1 MIHVLDQ
8 HTIDKIAAGEV
19 IERPASVVKELVE
32 NSIDA
37 GATRITIEITDGGT
51 TMIRVTDNGSG
62 IEADDVRKA
71 YFSHATSK
79 LESVDD
85 LMNIVSLGF
94 RGEALSTIAAVSEVE
109 MVTKTHEAMTGI
121 RYVIEGGKE
130 LQFKEVGTPDGT
142 TIISKNL
149 FFNTPARKKFLKS
162 NMTEGSYINDLIS
175 HIALANP
182 EVAIKLISGGKII
195 VDTQGDG
202 RLKETIFS
210 LFGKDITKGLLETN
224 YIYDIETGQRVY
236 ESENDDADNN
246 SDTIKTGSNFG
257 YDNGSASDDSEKIK
271 ITGYIGKPYISKGN
285 RSFENYFVNKR
296 YIKSPVVSRAIE
308 EAYKTHIMQHKFP
321 FTALFIDVPTY
332 MVDVNVHPAKREFR
346 FDNEKALFSAVFHAV
361 QDALTEKEFIPDTAE
376 NYNNKQNLFTPQET
390 VEREKAAITDN
401 IKSTIDSRSIIQPT
415 YKAEDKPY
423 NNQKYNTYDNA
434 TGIVRETADFNT
446 KSQPAKTNTFDNN
459 FKASSGTSGNSF
471 SILESLL
478 PKSYR
483 DKMSESIESDKSE
496 SIESEK
502 SESIETEKSESIKAD
517 ITSTAVDTDTYNVSK
532 PVKDTKEIYVQEE
545 LTETRYLS
553 EEALPKHRII
563 GLAFDTYWITEYEDC
578 LYLMDQ
584 HAAHEKVNYETF
596 LKEFKERT
604 IHSQNIFPPEVFSL
618 SGREKQAVLE
628 NIEYMRKCG
637 FEIEDFGGNEVKI
650 SAVPANLL
658 GLGSREVFMELAAYL
673 ADEITGLTEDIFVRK
688 LATMGCKAAVKG
700 NQKITVEEVQTLM
713 DRLMKLDNPYTCPHG
728 RPTIIKMTKEEL
740 DKKFKRIV

>member
-109 MVTKTHEAMTGI
+109 MVTKTHEALTGI

-236 ESENDDADNN
+236 ESEKSEAD
-246 SDTIKTGSNFG
+246 S
-257 YDNGSASDDSEKIK
+257 DNGSASDDSEKIK

-376 NYNNKQNLFTPQET
+376 NYNNKQTIFTPQET
-390 VEREKAAITDN
+390 VAREKAAVTENVKSAIDAQPAFKPT
-401 IKSTIDSRSIIQPT
+401 IQSTIQPVV
-415 YKAEDKPY
+415 KESAE
-423 NNQKYNTYDNA
+423 YNT
-434 TGIVRETADFNT
+434 
-446 KSQPAKTNTFDNN
+446 KPQPVANTNTFDN
-459 FKASSGTSGNSF
+459 KPKVSSCSSGNSF

-483 DKMSESIESDKSE
+483 DKMSESIDAEKSE
-496 SIESEK
+496 NIEAEK
-502 SESIETEKSESIKAD
+502 SESIETD
-517 ITSTAVDTDTYNVSK
+517 TTSTSINLENYNVSK
-532 PVKDTKEIYVQEE
+532 PIQETKETYVQEE

-596 LKEFKERT
+596 LKEFKDRT

-628 NIEYMRKCG
+628 NIEYMRKSG

>member
-109 MVTKTHEAMTGI
+109 MVTKTHEALTGI

-236 ESENDDADNN
+236 ESKNDDTD
-246 SDTIKTGSNFG
+246 SDTINTGSNFG
-257 YDNGSASDDSEKIK
+257 SDNGSASDDSEKIK

-376 NYNNKQNLFTPQET
+376 NYNNKQNIFTPQET
-390 VEREKAAITDN
+390 VARENASVTDN
-401 IKSTIDSRSIIQPT
+401 IKSAIDSQPAFKPT
-415 YKAEDKPY
+415 VMAEDKSD
-423 NNQKYNTYDNA
+423 NKINYNTFNNA
-434 TGIVRETADFNT
+434 TSVVRETAKFNT
-446 KSQPAKTNTFDNN
+446 KSQSVKTNTFDNN
-459 FKASSGTSGNSF
+459 SKASSSTSSNSF

-496 SIESEK
+496 
-502 SESIETEKSESIKAD
+502 
-517 ITSTAVDTDTYNVSK
+517 TYVQN
-532 PVKDTKEIYVQEE
+532 TKETYVQEE

-578 LYLMDQ
+578 LYIMDQ

-604 IHSQNIFPPEVFSL
+604 IHSQNIYPPEVFSL

-628 NIEYMRKCG
+628 NIEYMRKSG